1 MYEDRE
7 GLCSDGNFLT
17 PKVSFDEGDKD
28 SDGGK
33 KGACHYSTINLFR
46 QEKEFF
52 SVVLKFMIFFLF
64 QRNKRHRTRFIMR
77 YI

>member
-52 SVVLKFMIFFLF
+52 L
-64 QRNKRHRTRFIMR
+64 
-77 YI
+77 